1 MNGGGA
7 FGPFRI
13 SSQTMDAS
21 LPRRFERYVAI
32 GDSSTEGL
40 DDPDSFGGYRGWANR
55 LAERLAAAQG
65 SLLYANLGIRGRRT
79 RQILDG
85 QLDRALAMRPDLVTL
100 FSGTNDVIARRFDAD
115 AVARD
120 AEQMQRALIEGG
132 ATLLTFTLPDLGPVL
147 PLARRLAPRILAL
160 NAALREVSARTGAIL
175 VDFAAHPVASD
186 PRLWS
191 DDRLHANA
199 LGHERIAAALAHA
212 LRLPESD
219 ASWAE
224 PLPVRSP
231 ASFGAR
237 FSAELDWGRRH
248 FLPWAWRHLRGR
260 SSGDGRN
267 AKRPE
272 LAEVTS
278 EVTSAKGRR

>member
-1 MNGGGA
+1 
-7 FGPFRI
+7 
-13 SSQTMDAS
+13 MDAPI
-21 LPRRFERYVAI
+21 PRRFERYVAI

-40 DDPDSFGGYRGWANR
+40 EDPDGRGGYRGWANR
-55 LAERLAAAQG
+55 LAERVAAEQG

-79 RQILDG
+79 RQILEG
-85 QLDRALAMRPDLVTL
+85 QLDRAVAMRPDLVTL

-115 AVARD
+115 SVARD
-120 AEQMQRALIEGG
+120 VERMQRTLIEGG

-147 PLARRLAPRILAL
+147 PLARRLASRVLAL

-175 VDFAAHPVASD
+175 VDFAAHSVASE

-191 DDRLHANA
+191 DDRLHANS

-212 LRLPESD
+212 LGLPGAD

-224 PLPVRSP
+224 PLPVRPP
-231 ASFGAR
+231 ATFGER
-237 FSAELDWGRRH
+237 LGAEIDWGRRH
-248 FLPWAWRHLRGR
+248 LLPWAWRHLLGR
-260 SSGDGRN
+260 SSGDGRT

-272 LAEVTS
+272 LAAVVRAGERS
-278 EVTSAKGRR
+278 EGSRPLRTA